1 MSEPDPALADT
12 DPRAYLNDLSA
23 HADRSGDTSL
33 LHPDMAARLAGAI
46 RDARAAGLPVTLQSG
61 YRDPHATNSSY
72 DTQGLSLH
80 DKGGAADIGGIG
92 GPGSPQA
99 NIWASIATA
108 HGLFNPYLGTK
119 SEGAEY
125 NHWQLIPDKLEN
137 NPTML
142 NAIKA
147 AGNDRAAVWNAISPL
162 REDITAPS
170 VGKTQSPVDM
180 VNAAFPV
187 NLPPSHIAQLLASY
201 QSGVMPTGDRA
212 QFEKDVSN
220 GQIVLP
226 RGLML
231 GGDATKPKSG
241 AAELPQSVADAYNQ
255 AANNPFN
262 SGVMS
267 TEDRKQLDKDLAS
280 GLVKV
285 PSGTI
290 LNQTYPSMLDNAKE
304 MVTGAGRATDATRAL
319 PELMESGGGGLFA
332 GANVP
337 LAKQALLAANI
348 LTQTDPAQIGKM
360 LHSVSPDIGV
370 VQDEK
375 GNLIAENGKTGAKF
389 VINRPGLSPM
399 DIVQGAGLLAAF
411 SPAGAARTVVG
422 SVVANAATQGAI
434 EAGHTLSGGDA
445 SAGNV
450 LAAGAVGGAVP
461 LAAKLIGAGAR
472 ALRPGEAAPTATGE
486 AAATVGAGG
495 EPPLPNPAAATVDA
509 ATGGAATATQDIK
522 AAAVN
527 AGAAPI
533 TPEATAGALTAE
545 ETAARAKLA
554 ETMLGYHGSP
564 KAGLTELNAS
574 GRGPLGPGVYVS
586 PNTNIAKKY
595 SGDTGTVYSVPIGD
609 KKIFPGGSK
618 ADYAEFQTAKEALSA
633 AVEPEYK
640 GAIQPI
646 IDKMQKGDGYPT
658 FARIAQIYKSN
669 EGAQNL
675 FKRAGFEG
683 VSADVDGPEILLFGN
698 KAPILLTPE
707 QAAARQT
714 AEAEAVTRATAS
726 NDAATA
732 ARSAPPKTP
741 TTAEVAA
748 AEAPKA
754 TVAPASIDELV
765 TASKAASRPGAE
777 AAPAQKFLIEQ
788 AAPDAEKV
796 AAAKRL
802 GVLGDLQPDH
812 VTTNAIFSDFM
823 QGVKSQVGSPIKA
836 EEQAGLQRVGQR
848 ATSLIEEMGGTKDI
862 GQLSADV
869 KARLTNI
876 QSELDKRAEA
886 AYNKLAANIPAK
898 TEAPAS
904 TVIAMIQKRA
914 DDLGGVANLSP
925 MEKTIYNKL
934 RPKTVETPAAVAPT
948 PPVGKITA
956 AQYQAYIQAKAA
968 AEAQPATQ
976 TVTQPTYALLDDVRK
991 NIGDALRNRGPF
1003 KDTQIGLLK
1012 HLYSGLSQDQEIA
1025 AAQHGMSD
1033 TFNAARTAVQLRKG
1047 VENDLTRLFGK
1058 QLEGSITTK
1067 LATAISSVEK
1077 GDAANIVKLLKSV
1090 PENMRQQV
1098 VASGLAETFGKATQ
1112 NGALNFNSFVKWYDG
1127 LKDNKIAMNAIMSNL
1142 PTEARQGL
1150 ADLYEISKGINASVQ
1165 KFSTTGKSLQITQ
1178 KLNQADSVMQ
1188 NVTNAV
1194 LTHGKKA
1201 AIVGPLEM
1209 ASSAV
1214 GLHGLGTVLG
1224 LTLLKGEAKQAT
1236 GAEAVTQLFQSPE
1249 FKAAMDAHLQG
1260 KPIQET
1266 ARKLAYTRSFTKFVR
1281 SLNDRNLATNKER
1294 FALTL
1299 FQTEQNEKGN

>member
-1 MSEPDPALADT
+1 MTEPDPTLAGA
-12 DPRAYLNDLSA
+12 DPRAYLDSLSA
-23 HADRSGDTSL
+23 HSDRLGDTSL

-61 YRDPHATNSSY
+61 YRDPHATGSSY
-72 DTQGLSLH
+72 DAQGLSLH
-80 DKGGAADIGGIG
+80 DKGGAADVGGIG
-92 GPGSPQA
+92 APGSPQA
-99 NIWASIATA
+99 TIWASIATA
-108 HGLFNPYLGTK
+108 HGLYNPYLGTK
-119 SEGAEY
+119 SEGREY

-147 AGNDRAAVWNAISPL
+147 AGNDRAAAWNAISPL
-162 REDITAPS
+162 REDAPP
-170 VGKTQSPVDM
+170 VGKTQNPVDM

-187 NLPPSHIAQLLASY
+187 NLPPSHLANLLAAY
-201 QSGVMPTGDRA
+201 QSGTMPTEDRA
-212 QFEKDVSN
+212 AFEKSVSS

-226 RGLML
+226 RGLAL
-231 GGDATKPKSG
+231 GGEASKPRSG
-241 AAELPQSVADAYNQ
+241 AIELPQSVVDAYNQ
-255 AANNPFN
+255 AASNPFN
-262 SGVMS
+262 SGVM
-267 TEDRKQLDKDLAS
+267 TTAERQDMDEMIAS
-280 GLVKV
+280 GRVKA
-285 PSGTI
+285 PSGAI
-290 LNQTYPSMLDNAKE
+290 LNQTYPSVLDNTKE
-304 MVTGAGRATDATRAL
+304 VVTGAGRATDATRAL
-319 PELMESGGGGLFA
+319 PEMVESGGGGLFA

-348 LTQTDPAQIGKM
+348 LTQTDPVQIGKM

-370 VQDEK
+370 IQDEK

-411 SPAGAARTVVG
+411 SPAGTARTVVG

-472 ALRPGEAAPTATGE
+472 ALRPGETAPTATGE

-522 AAAVN
+522 TAAVN
-527 AGAAPI
+527 AGAAPV

-554 ETMLGYHGSP
+554 GAMETPPPPVG
-564 KAGLTELNAS
+564 K
-574 GRGPLGPGVYVS
+574 PGV
-586 PNTNIAKKY
+586 AA
-595 SGDTGTVYSVPIGD
+595 GDN
-609 KKIFPGGSK
+609 
-618 ADYAEFQTAKEALSA
+618 
-633 AVEPEYK
+633 
-640 GAIQPI
+640 
-646 IDKMQKGDGYPT
+646 
-658 FARIAQIYKSN
+658 R
-669 EGAQNL
+669 
-675 FKRAGFEG
+675 
-683 VSADVDGPEILLFGN
+683 
-698 KAPILLTPE
+698 APIPIT
-707 QAAARQT
+707 A
-714 AEAEAVTRATAS
+714 AEAEAVTKATAS
-726 NDAATA
+726 NDAAAA
-732 ARSAPPKTP
+732 ARAALPKTP

-765 TASKAASRPGAE
+765 TASKAASRPGAG

-788 AAPDAEKV
+788 AAPDAEKI

-812 VTTNAIFSDFM
+812 VTTNAVFSDFM
-823 QGVKSQVGSPIKA
+823 QGIKSQTGSPIKA

-848 ATSLIEEMGGTKDI
+848 ATGLIEEMGGTKDI

-956 AQYQAYIQAKAA
+956 AQYQTYIKAKAA

-976 TVTQPTYALLDDVRK
+976 TVTRPTYALLDDVRK

-1012 HLYSGLSQDQEIA
+1012 HLYSGLSQDQEIV

-1077 GDAANIVKLLKSV
+1077 GDASNIVKLLKSI

-1112 NGALNFNSFVKWYDG
+1112 NGTLNFNSYVKWYEG
-1127 LKDNKIAMNAIMSNL
+1127 LKDNKIALNAIMSNL
-1142 PTEARQGL
+1142 PTEARQRL
-1150 ADLYEISKGINASVQ
+1150 ADLYEISKGINASIQ
-1165 KFSTTGKSLQITQ
+1165 KYSNTGKSVQITM
-1178 KLNQADSVMQ
+1178 KLNAADNVLQ

-1194 LTHGKKA
+1194 LTHGKKS
-1201 AIVGPLEM
+1201 AIVGGLEM
-1209 ASSAV
+1209 ASSAI
-1214 GLHGLGTVLG
+1214 GAHGLGTIIG
-1224 LTLLKGEAKQAT
+1224 LTLLKSGAKEQAT
-1236 GAEAVTQLFQSPE
+1236 GVDAIVQLFMSPN

-1260 KPIQET
+1260 QPAQAIAQ
-1266 ARKLAYTRSFTKFVR
+1266 RLAYTKSFTKFVR
-1281 SLNDRNLATNKER
+1281 TLNDRNLATNKER

-1299 FQTEQNEKGN
+1299 FQAGQNEEGN

>member
-1 MSEPDPALADT
+1 MAEPDPTLADA
-12 DPRAYLNDLSA
+12 DPRAYLDSLSA
-23 HADRSGDTSL
+23 HSDRLGDTSL

-61 YRDPHATNSSY
+61 YRDPHATGSSY

-80 DKGGAADIGGIG
+80 DKGGAADVGGIG
-92 GPGSPQA
+92 TPGSPQA
-99 NIWASIATA
+99 TIWASIATA
-108 HGLFNPYLGTK
+108 HGLYNPYLGTK
-119 SEGAEY
+119 SEGREY

-147 AGNDRAAVWNAISPL
+147 AGNDRAAAWNAISPL
-162 REDITAPS
+162 REDAPS
-170 VGKTQSPVDM
+170 VGKTQNPVDM

-201 QSGVMPTGDRA
+201 QSGIMPTGDRA
-212 QFEKDVSN
+212 QFEKDVGS

-226 RGLML
+226 RGLAL
-231 GGDATKPKSG
+231 GGEATKLKPG
-241 AAELPQSVADAYNQ
+241 AAELPQSIADAYNQ

-267 TEDRKQLDKDLAS
+267 TPDRKQLDKDLAS

-290 LNQTYPSMLDNAKE
+290 LNQTYPSALDNAKE
-304 MVTGAGRATDATRAL
+304 IVTGAGRATDATRAL
-319 PELMESGGGGLFA
+319 PELMEKGGGGLFA

-348 LTQTDPAQIGKM
+348 LTQTDPVQIGKM

-411 SPAGAARTVVG
+411 TPAAKAVTVGG
-422 SVVANAATQGAI
+422 SIAANALTQGAI
-434 EAGHTLSGGDA
+434 ELGHTLSGGDA

-486 AAATVGAGG
+486 AAATVGTGG

-509 ATGGAATATQDIK
+509 TTGGAATATQDIK

-527 AGAAPI
+527 AGAAPV
-533 TPEATAGALTAE
+533 TPEAAAGALTAE

-554 ETMLGYHGSP
+554 GAMEAP
-564 KAGLTELNAS
+564 PPPV
-574 GRGPLGPGVYVS
+574 GRPGV
-586 PNTNIAKKY
+586 AA
-595 SGDTGTVYSVPIGD
+595 GDN
-609 KKIFPGGSK
+609 
-618 ADYAEFQTAKEALSA
+618 
-633 AVEPEYK
+633 
-640 GAIQPI
+640 
-646 IDKMQKGDGYPT
+646 
-658 FARIAQIYKSN
+658 R
-669 EGAQNL
+669 
-675 FKRAGFEG
+675 
-683 VSADVDGPEILLFGN
+683 
-698 KAPILLTPE
+698 APIPAT
-707 QAAARQT
+707 A
-714 AEAEAVTRATAS
+714 AEAEAVTKATAS
-726 NDAATA
+726 NDAAATA
-732 ARSAPPKTP
+732 RAAP
-741 TTAEVAA
+741 
-748 AEAPKA
+748 PKA

-777 AAPAQKFLIEQ
+777 ATPAQKFLIEQ

-823 QGVKSQVGSPIKA
+823 QGIKSQTGSPIKA

-876 QSELDKRAEA
+876 QSELDKRAET

-1012 HLYSGLSQDQEIA
+1012 HLYSGLSQDQEIVA
-1025 AAQHGMSD
+1025 TQHGMSD

-1077 GDAANIVKLLKSV
+1077 GDASNIVKLLKSI

-1112 NGALNFNSFVKWYDG
+1112 NGTLNFNSYVKWYEG
-1127 LKDNKIAMNAIMSNL
+1127 LKDNKIALNVIMSNL
-1142 PTEARQGL
+1142 PTGARQGL

-1178 KLNQADSVMQ
+1178 KLNAADNVLQ

-1194 LTHGKKA
+1194 LTHGKKS
-1201 AIVGPLEM
+1201 AIVGGLEM
-1209 ASSAV
+1209 ASSAI
-1214 GLHGLGTVLG
+1214 GAHGLGTIIG
-1224 LTLLKGEAKQAT
+1224 LTLLKSGAKEQAT
-1236 GAEAVTQLFQSPE
+1236 GADAVVQLFMSPE

-1260 KPIQET
+1260 QPAPAIAQ
-1266 ARKLAYTRSFTKFVR
+1266 RLAYTKSFTKFVR
-1281 SLNDRNLATNKER
+1281 TLNDRNLATNKER

-1299 FQTEQNEKGN
+1299 FQAEQNEKGN